1 MLQLEDLIANY
12 PPSDIHNIQEVVTA
26 KEEFREVGALAK
38 EPAPIP
44 GKTFYNN
51 QLFFLRY
58 MIPNDRL
65 LINWQTG
72 TGKTCALVLLA
83 EHYRDLYLKDPEN
96 APINRCIVLVP
107 GPGLKDSFRN
117 QIACNCTSG
126 QYLTP
131 KVLEATRP
139 KVQKANLT
147 RAIGEWYTVE
157 TYRVFTSEI
166 AKKSDEELRSSYSRT
181 IIFVD
186 EAHNLNV
193 TTRGDKEKTKGDT
206 YKTLHRL
213 FHLVE
218 GCKIILATAT
228 PMINEVAEIKPLM
241 NLLLPLDRQ
250 MPKNLVIDNAS
261 LEQLEPY
268 FRGLVSYV
276 RSLDTGVLINYVG
289 EKLEIPITV
298 GEDKTITAKID
309 ITPSVMGDIQLEGY
323 KRAIGESGGIY
334 DNERQASN
342 FVFPDRSWGGSF
354 PRTHKDARSAERS
367 KSTGLG
373 KYVTSLVEDN
383 YVPTSEFRDWLR
395 LYDEEETKDDKYLER
410 LSCTYA
416 KSIREV
422 LAADPDTSGTVFV
435 YNDFVF
441 GSGAIVHA
449 LAFEA
454 NGFERFHGNESAF
467 RATTGISNPCSTQK
481 GSREILLRPY
491 GEKRRD
497 GTIQPY
503 RYALITSDTSPVNL
517 SYILELFSSPENV
530 HGKYLKVLIGSQITR
545 EGLNLSHGTQVHLM
559 TTWWNRSANYQAISR
574 ILRATSHLLLL
585 EEERRRYEEEGLNPD
600 DVTVPVNIY
609 QHVALVDEDVYDD
622 ESIGIHMYRL
632 ATTKDYNIRRVERIM
647 KQVAVDCWIH
657 RKRNIRICNKPSC
670 ECQRT
675 GTGNSC
681 NDDQDCAP
689 GESCLDGECTEITC
703 NDYTAECDYDVCNYQ
718 CFNHELPESTDF
730 STFDV
735 YYIDEILPDIIEG
748 IINLFNYSFFYSRH
762 ELYSRFSNYRP
773 IEIDRALVKIMAEK
787 YVIYDRYGF
796 ISYLREDGDYFFLQR
811 DFPLS
816 ATGVGNQGLEIYT
829 RDLIATQEI
838 SLPDYIASLDKDVQQ
853 QIIENILSST
863 DQDVNI
869 DEEIAKL
876 TTEGRISLLEAAVID
891 YYKEP
896 SPRLKDILKHFE
908 RFLYIIYEPEEDI
921 AQIETLGVRSKGPG
935 RPPKKGTRTQNI
947 KFRVED
953 LTNPVQEITLDE
965 YDDFV
970 QSGEI
975 PDHRLVFLHT
985 LYNTIFD
992 RVAYNVMVK
1001 IKKGDGRLRVYIP
1014 EEQDVGWRD
1023 VKPNELPVYKV
1034 IIEEIIRKRTE
1045 VYEQYDFY
1053 GIITG
1058 KDFRIRDK
1066 SMEKVKVQKAADRND
1081 SRYGRRGRICH
1092 TFDKPKL
1099 IEYAYLL
1106 GAPKDIKPEVK
1117 PGRRGTK
1124 KKVDPLPDTREKL
1137 ISNLEKKGL
1146 INRDKDDVDNWD
1158 DDRLEFYFNW
1168 NNYGTRNQI
1177 CDRIREYLE
1186 EQDRLLVIKD

>member
-1 MLQLEDLIANY
+1 MLQLEDFIANY
-12 PPSDIHNIQEVVTA
+12 PSSDIPDIQEVVTA
-26 KEEFREVGALAK
+26 KEEFREVGALLK

-83 EHYRDLYLKDPEN
+83 EHYRNLYLKDPEN

-126 QYLTP
+126 QYLTS

-147 RAIGEWYTVE
+147 RAIGEWYTIE
-157 TYRVFTSEI
+157 TYRVFTSEM
-166 AKKSDEELRSSYSRT
+166 ADKSDEELRSSYSRT

-193 TTRGDKEKTKGDT
+193 TTKGDKEKSKGDT
-206 YKTLHRL
+206 YRILHRL

-228 PMINEVAEIKPLM
+228 PMINEVTEIKPLM
-241 NLLLPLDRQ
+241 NLLLPLERQ
-250 MPKNLVIDNAS
+250 IPEELNIKNAT
-261 LEQLEPY
+261 LEQLEPF

-276 RSLDTGVLINYVG
+276 KSLDTGVLVEYVG
-289 EKLEIPITV
+289 EKYDISFEI
-298 GEDKTITAKID
+298 DKGQTMTTSID
-309 ITPSVMGDIQLEGY
+309 ITPSIMEDIQLEGY
-323 KRAIGESGGIY
+323 KKAAEKTSGVY
-334 DNERQASN
+334 DNVRQAAN

-354 PRTHKDARSAERS
+354 PRSHKDIKGAEEAT
-367 KSTGLG
+367 KSGLG
-373 KYVTSLVEDN
+373 KYVTSFTEDN
-383 YVPTSEFRDWLR
+383 YVPKPEFKDWLR
-395 LYDEEETKDDKYLER
+395 LYDEDQTQDGKYLER

-416 KSIREV
+416 KCIREV
-422 LAADPDTSGTVFV
+422 LNVDPETSGTIFV

-454 NGFERFHGNESAF
+454 NGFERFIGNESAF
-467 RATTGISNPCSTQK
+467 KTALGISSPCSTQK
-481 GSREILLRPY
+481 GLREISLQSY
-491 GEKRRD
+491 GEKRKD

-503 RYALITSDTSPVNL
+503 RYAVVTSDTSPANL
-517 SYILELFSSPENV
+517 SNILELFSSPENV

-559 TTWWNRSANYQAISR
+559 TTWWNRSANYQAVSR

-585 EEERRRYEEEGLNPD
+585 EEERRHYQEMGLDPD
-600 DVTVPVNIY
+600 DASVPVNIF
-609 QHVALVDEDVYDD
+609 QHVALLGEDNYNT
-622 ESIGIHMYRL
+622 IGIHMYEL
-632 ATTKDYNIRRVERIM
+632 ATGKDYNIRRIERIM
-647 KQVAVDCWIH
+647 KKVAVDCWIH
-657 RKRNIRICNKPSC
+657 RNRNIKICDKPSC
-670 ECQRT
+670 ECQGE
-675 GTGNSC
+675 GTGNGC
-681 NDDQDCAP
+681 YDDQGCSS
-689 GESCLDGECTEITC
+689 GERCLNGECTKLTC
-703 NDYTAECDYDVCNYQ
+703 NDYTAECDYDVCDYD
-718 CFNHELPESTDF
+718 CFNRNPPEALDYSTY
-730 STFDV
+730 DV
-735 YYIDEILPDIIEG
+735 YYIDEILPNIIVRLT
-748 IINLFNYSFFYSRH
+748 NLFNQSFSYSRR
-762 ELYSRFSNYRP
+762 ELYSYLDEYRS

-829 RDLIATQEI
+829 KDLIATQEI
-838 SLPDYIASLDKDVQQ
+838 SLPTYITNLDKDVQQ
-853 QIIENILSST
+853 QIIESILSST
-863 DQDVNI
+863 EEDINI
-869 DEEIAKL
+869 DDEIAKL

-896 SPRLKDILKHFE
+896 SQRLKDILKHFE
-908 RFLYIIYEPEEDI
+908 RFLYIIYEPEEEI
-921 AQIETLGVRSKGPG
+921 SQIETMGVRSKGPG
-935 RPPKKGTRTQNI
+935 RPPKKGSRIQNI
-947 KFRVED
+947 KFKVED

-965 YDDFV
+965 YDEIV
-970 QSGEI
+970 ESGEI
-975 PDHRLVFLHT
+975 PEHRLVFLHT

-1001 IKKGDGRLRVYIP
+1001 IKKGDGRLRIYIP
-1014 EEQDVGWRD
+1014 EEENVGWRD
-1023 VKPNELPVYKV
+1023 VKSNELPIYKV

-1045 VYEQYDFY
+1045 IYEQYDFY

-1066 SMEKVKVQKAADRND
+1066 TAEKVKAQKAADRND
-1081 SRYGRRGRICH
+1081 SRYNRRGRICH
-1092 TFDKPKL
+1092 TFEKPKL

-1106 GAPKDIKPEVK
+1106 GGPKDIKPEIK
-1117 PGRRGTK
+1117 PGRRGAK
-1124 KKVDPLPDTREKL
+1124 KKVEPLPDTREKL
-1137 ISNLEKKGL
+1137 ISNLEAKG
-1146 INRDKDDVDNWD
+1146 IIDRNKDDVDDWD

-1168 NNYGTRNQI
+1168 NNYGTRNEI
-1177 CDRIREYLE
+1177 CERIKEYLE
-1186 EQDRLLVIKD
+1186 EQDRLLIIKD